1 MNVCLDA
8 DLYRFSCNSSTIS
21 KERLT
26 SCVCVYF
33 GIECQCF
40 GYFQYIYIECSW
52 DALRCLLCV
61 WFQKPRATCSSIA
74 CNCIERLRLSIVKRV
89 HRNTS
94 DQLKKAK
101 EAHRFAITRGEKNEK
116 AEKVERKR
124 RKKARANFL
133 LDEDFMLICSKPVFR
148 VVLKTITLHRIR
160 DQNETE

>member
-1 MNVCLDA
+1 M
-8 DLYRFSCNSSTIS
+8 
-21 KERLT
+21 
-26 SCVCVYF
+26 
-33 GIECQCF
+33 
-40 GYFQYIYIECSW
+40 
-52 DALRCLLCV
+52 
-61 WFQKPRATCSSIA
+61 
-74 CNCIERLRLSIVKRV
+74 

-133 LDEDFMLICSKPVFR
+133 LDEDFMSICSKPVFR

>member
-1 MNVCLDA
+1 MQQFNNFKRETNQL
-8 DLYRFSCNSSTIS
+8 
-21 KERLT
+21 
-26 SCVCVYF
+26 CVCVYF

-61 WFQKPRATCSSIA
+61 WFKKPRATCSSIA

-101 EAHRFAITRGEKNEK
+101 EAHRFAITRREKKRKSRKSWEK
-116 AEKVERKR
+116 KK
-124 RKKARANFL
+124 KKARANFL
-133 LDEDFMLICSKPVFR
+133 LDEDFMSICSKPVFR